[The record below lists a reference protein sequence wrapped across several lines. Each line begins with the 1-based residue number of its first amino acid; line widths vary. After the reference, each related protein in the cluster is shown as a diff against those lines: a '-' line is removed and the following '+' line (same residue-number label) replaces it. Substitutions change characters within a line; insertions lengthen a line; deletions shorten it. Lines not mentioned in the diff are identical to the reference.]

1 MSIFSQLKKI
11 AKGYSYH
18 TPGHKGKLCSLDGT
32 EIEDIFPGDCIE
44 RAQAAAARHF
54 GAKNVRFL
62 VNGSS
67 IGVKSMIMSVGG
79 DVLAPV
85 NRHRSADEGAAL
97 AGVKLKFIENTL
109 NDGLPM
115 PITAEMIEKACAA
128 DKNIKAALVVSPDYF
143 GFAADLVKCATNG
156 VYICLWT
163 PRTERILPHETA
175 EKTLFSPYRR
185 HASPTRAT

>member
-18 TPGHKGKLCSLDGT
+18 TPGHKGKLYSLDGT

-115 PITAEMIEKACAA
+115 PITAEMIEKY
-128 DKNIKAALVVSPDYF
+128 KALTPYLRIRTETRLNF
-143 GFAADLVKCATNG
+143 FAADSREMIGLLNQ
-156 VYICLWT
+156 Y
-163 PRTERILPHETA
+163 A
-175 EKTLFSPYRR
+175 EGAIDLDRFIDRYAAMARMMQLES
-185 HASPTRAT
+185 AMD

>member
-79 DVLAPV
+79 DVLAPRKPASLCGRRRRLGGSKIKV
-85 NRHRSADEGAAL
+85 HR
-97 AGVKLKFIENTL
+97 KH
-109 NDGLPM
+109 
-115 PITAEMIEKACAA
+115 
-128 DKNIKAALVVSPDYF
+128 IK
-143 GFAADLVKCATNG
+143 
-156 VYICLWT
+156 
-163 PRTERILPHETA
+163 
-175 EKTLFSPYRR
+175 
-185 HASPTRAT
+185 